1 MPVACSPSCE
11 WDWRWGRSRSR
22 CWSRWPALFRR
33 SPTRLYLHARLYLHK
48 TYSSAQTRPTA
59 TDVAWSVCM
68 CVCGTRLW
76 ALQNGW
82 TDPPELM
89 AQSVRI
95 MLSESCQAVWIE
107 SRDRLAKSEQLA
119 DRSYHIMYICL
130 PDQNAY
136 QTRPHRTGLASGVYW
151 TKSKHK
157 LILIH
162 SSYNTSQVDHLNTN
176 SSLIHIIFLRP
187 LLREPRPWMHYKSQP
202 SAKTPRKTQKSLN
215 VKSLTKI
222 VWFQQ
227 FSKFDRIDATVRM
240 WSGSCCFLYS
250 YIVQ

>member
-1 MPVACSPSCE
+1 MLKHMASAIPAFTHTFIPSCAFI
-11 WDWRWGRSRSR
+11 
-22 CWSRWPALFRR
+22 PAQNILQCTDAAHCYRR
-33 SPTRLYLHARLYLHK
+33 S
-48 TYSSAQTRPTA
+48 
-59 TDVAWSVCM
+59 VVWCM
-68 CVCGTRLW
+68 CVCGTRLR

-95 MLSESCQAVWIE
+95 ILSESCQAVWIE

-202 SAKTPRKTQKSLN
+202 SAKTPRKK
-215 VKSLTKI
+215 TKI
-222 VWFQQ
+222 T
-227 FSKFDRIDATVRM
+227 K
-240 WSGSCCFLYS
+240 C
-250 YIVQ
+250 